1 MRVTLEFYWSDA
13 FCQTLVKSSIWWCG
27 HSVIIILDWLQ
38 IRPKQMFCV
47 ITHIL
52 TTYYW
57 VWTVLK
63 RLRCS
68 SNFYVMK
75 CFFDERRKG
84 WIKCNY
90 HKELNMFSICVTWLI
105 YKTKPFSNSKKRGG
119 WTRGFKSWAR
129 TSSQSVVN
137 PNYLMTCVVRHLCGG
152 VLFAKQRYKLTGW
165 GQSWNRG
172 GKARKWDHT
181 QTCTSDPP
189 GCVRERPLWLH
200 TKWKPRV
207 TQGRLIQ
214 RGGERRRRASQS
226 CVSARIRQAC
236 LGKRSVSLASP
247 RPQLQRTEKPFSA
260 RNGGIIG

>member
-1 MRVTLEFYWSDA
+1 MWPFSNNYSRLTANKTKADVLCNT
-13 FCQTLVKSSIWWCG
+13 Q
-27 HSVIIILDWLQ
+27 
-38 IRPKQMFCV
+38 
-47 ITHIL
+47 IL

-90 HKELNMFSICVTWLI
+90 HKEPNMFSICVTWLI
-105 YKTKPFSNSKKRGG
+105 YKTKPLSNSKKKGG
-119 WTRGFKSWAR
+119 RTRGFKSWAR

-137 PNYLMTCVVRHLCGG
+137 PNCLMTCVVRHLCGG

-189 GCVRERPLWLH
+189 GCARERPPWLH

-207 TQGRLIQ
+207 TQGRLITTRRWKKATCITVLRLSVHQ
-214 RGGERRRRASQS
+214 TGLLGKKIGAPGEPPSTAPEDREAIQCTERRYHRLTGLQHKQGTRRLRCCTA
-226 CVSARIRQAC
+226 
-236 LGKRSVSLASP
+236 
-247 RPQLQRTEKPFSA
+247 
-260 RNGGIIG
+260 